1 MEVKPYKIVLLFLF
15 TTMLAACGGG
25 GGETVNCTVKDG
37 ITSCLSLVR
46 NQLSNTVNGITTRGF
61 TITGLILHTIIRK
74 VNGDAF
80 MKMAVLKLTPNFNR
94 LTHLNDVFRS

>member
-37 ITSCLSLVR
+37 ITSCP
-46 NQLSNTVNGITTRGF
+46 F
-61 TITGLILHTIIRK
+61 TGEEPTFKYCEWNNDPWFHYHWFDFAHYHPQGEWRCLYEDGRSETNPELQP
-74 VNGDAF
+74 
-80 MKMAVLKLTPNFNR
+80 PNPFK
-94 LTHLNDVFRS
+94 